1 MKTKTKAIVCSRKE
15 TGYTKVRSYSMLEII
30 REVVIERDRVKM
42 QSKIKS

>member
-1 MKTKTKAIVCSRKE
+1 MKTKTKAIVYSRKE